1 MLGVQNHLERA
12 AGKLEL
18 PVPAKFVISSRTD
31 SGVHALC
38 NAAHVDIEREN
49 GKPPLST
56 EVLAEALNY
65 HLAGEPISVLSAYR
79 VPETFHARFS
89 ARWRTYVY
97 RIATGCTHFSE
108 LPVFERNLCWATY
121 RGHLNVSAMREAAEF
136 LIGTH
141 DFSTFRSAIFE
152 FPVRSPIR
160 TLAWVDIRPASSF
173 LSQHW
178 KNSELKFWELEFIGR
193 SFLYKQVRRMAGVL
207 VAVGQNRLQPRHVQE
222 LLEVRDLMAYPT
234 NTIAPAHGL
243 FLKRVEY
250 YRSGETNRPPG

>member
-1 MLGVQNHLERA
+1 MSDCRA
-12 AGKLEL
+12 HYPQTEQ
-18 PVPAKFVISSRTD
+18 AKSFEMD
-31 SGVHALC
+31 SGGNLRTVEKAGS
-38 NAAHVDIEREN
+38 APGTR
-49 GKPPLST
+49 KPSRSP
-56 EVLAEALNY
+56 
-65 HLAGEPISVLSAYR
+65 P
-79 VPETFHARFS
+79 PFHS
-89 ARWRTYVY
+89 
-97 RIATGCTHFSE
+97 S
-108 LPVFERNLCWATY
+108 
-121 RGHLNVSAMREAAEF
+121 HLNVSAMREAAEF

-250 YRSGETNRPPG
+250 YRSDLEDGSTETEPQPS